1 MSVVRPP
8 VAAVRPVKDILAS
21 DELGHEVQ
29 PQVSEARNTLDDLPQ
44 GALVM
49 LAQLQPLR
57 ELPLKP
63 SLAALRPAAETESR
77 SAKVSVD
84 QTIHVSMKQPSVP
97 SSPAR
102 VDARPV
108 LQTKRLPIAAQV
120 LVQAPVATALATPG
134 HAAIDVSAQQHVPSS
149 STRLPVAMRTQE
161 PDRTT
166 VASALWACDRAVAD
180 RPVKQETPQ
189 ALPAQ
194 PPPLLEKALP
204 LLEKPLHL
212 HRVTHS
218 AVAANPTSEPK
229 PAPEA
234 STAQEGRRYLQVPFS
249 KGNAVG
255 LITVSKAGGERPEQ
269 LLLNPDS
276 ALVSSYL
283 SDNLAQVPDSRWRLA
298 DQQGHEHRDR
308 HQQERAEEAFEEE
321 SRQTRRDTGEQGG
334 QQA

>member
-1 MSVVRPP
+1 MSVVRPL
-8 VAAVRPVKDILAS
+8 VVAVRPVKDFLPS

-29 PQVSEARNTLDDLPQ
+29 PHVSEDRKALDDLPQ

-63 SLAALRPAAETESR
+63 SLAALRPEAETESR

-102 VDARPV
+102 VDARPA
-108 LQTKRLPIAAQV
+108 LKATRLPIAAQV
-120 LVQAPVATALATPG
+120 LVQASVATALATPVQ
-134 HAAIDVSAQQHVPSS
+134 AAIDASAQQKVPSS
-149 STRLPVAMRTQE
+149 STRLPVVMRTQE
-161 PDRTT
+161 LDRTT
-166 VASALWACDRAVAD
+166 VVSALWACDRAVAD

-194 PPPLLEKALP
+194 PLP
-204 LLEKPLHL
+204 LLEKSLHL

-234 STAQEGRRYLQVPFS
+234 STAQEGRGYLQVPFS

-276 ALVSSYL
+276 SLVSSYL
-283 SDNLAQVPDSRWRLA
+283 SDNLAQVPDPRWRLA
-298 DQQGHEHRDR
+298 DQQRHEHRDR
-308 HQQERAEEAFEEE
+308 HQQERAEEEFEEE
-321 SRQTRRDTGEQGG
+321 SRQTLGDTGEQGG

>member
-1 MSVVRPP
+1 MSVVRPL
-8 VAAVRPVKDILAS
+8 VVTVRPVKDFLAS

-29 PQVSEARNTLDDLPQ
+29 PQVYEDRNTLDDLPQ

-63 SLAALRPAAETESR
+63 TLAALRPEAETESR
-77 SAKVSVD
+77 STKVSVG
-84 QTIHVSMKQPSVP
+84 QTIHWPMKQPSVP

-102 VDARPV
+102 GDARPA
-108 LQTKRLPIAAQV
+108 LQATRLPVAAQV
-120 LVQAPVATALATPG
+120 LVQASVATALATPG
-134 HAAIDVSAQQHVPSS
+134 QAAIDASVQQKAPSS
-149 STRLPVAMRTQE
+149 STRLPVVMRTQE
-161 PDRTT
+161 PDRTA
-166 VASALWACDRAVAD
+166 VASALSACDRAVAD

-194 PPPLLEKALP
+194 PLP
-204 LLEKPLHL
+204 LLEKSLHV

-218 AVAANPTSEPK
+218 AVAAKPTSEPK

-276 ALVSSYL
+276 SLVSSYL
-283 SDNLAQVPDSRWRLA
+283 SDNLAQVPDPRWRLA

-308 HQQERAEEAFEEE
+308 HQQARAEEAFEEE
-321 SRQTRRDTGEQGG
+321 SRQTLRDTGEQEG

>member
-1 MSVVRPP
+1 MSVVRPL
-8 VAAVRPVKDILAS
+8 VAAGRPVKDFLPT

-29 PQVSEARNTLDDLPQ
+29 PQVSEGRNALDDLPQ

-63 SLAALRPAAETESR
+63 SLAALRPVAVTESR

-84 QTIHVSMKQPSVP
+84 QTMHLPMKQPSVP

-102 VDARPV
+102 VDARPA
-108 LQTKRLPIAAQV
+108 LQPRRLPIAAQV
-120 LVQAPVATALATPG
+120 LVQASVATALATPG
-134 HAAIDVSAQQHVPSS
+134 QAAVDASVQQKAPSS

-161 PDRTT
+161 PDQAA
-166 VASALWACDRAVAD
+166 VASALWACDRAVDD

-194 PPPLLEKALP
+194 PLP
-204 LLEKPLHL
+204 LLEKSLHL

-229 PAPEA
+229 PVPEA
-234 STAQEGRRYLQVPFS
+234 STALEGRHYLQVPFS
-249 KGNAVG
+249 KGSAVG

-276 ALVSSYL
+276 SLVSSYL
-283 SDNLAQVPDSRWRLA
+283 SDNLAQVPDPRWRLA
-298 DQQGHEHRDR
+298 DQQGHEQRDR
-308 HQQERAEEAFEEE
+308 HQQERAEEEFEEE
-321 SRQTRRDTGEQGG
+321 RRQSLRDTSEQGG

>member
-1 MSVVRPP
+1 MSVVRPL
-8 VAAVRPVKDILAS
+8 VVAVRPVKDFLAS

-29 PQVSEARNTLDDLPQ
+29 PQVSEDRNTLDDLPQ

-120 LVQAPVATALATPG
+120 LVQASVATALATPG

-194 PPPLLEKALP
+194 PPPLLEKS
-204 LLEKPLHL
+204 LHL

-308 HQQERAEEAFEEE
+308 HQQERAEEEFEEE
-321 SRQTRRDTGEQGG
+321 SRQTRRDTREQGG